1 MMTPEAKVKKAIKTF
16 LTQLAH
22 CWFCVPNA
30 GGYGVAGIPD
40 ILVCYRGFFLAIEV
54 KAPGKLKGTTPLQQ
68 TQLRAIN
75 NAMGFAL
82 VADDV
87 RMVRDAIKNID
98 VCLAIMALA
107 TRGAFEPEDVV
118 SRIAA

>member
-1 MMTPEAKVKKAIKTF
+1 MTPEAKVKKAIKAY
-16 LTQLAH
+16 LAGLDH

-40 ILVCYRGFFLAIEV
+40 ILCCYRGFFLAIEA
-54 KAPGKLKGTTPLQQ
+54 KRPGNLSGTTPLQE
-68 TQLRAIN
+68 TQLTSIN
-75 NAMGFAL
+75 SAMGFAI

-87 RMVRDAIKNID
+87 RMVRDAIRSIEIR
-98 VCLAIMALA
+98 LAVLQR
-107 TRGAFEPEDVV
+107 RGAFEPEDVV